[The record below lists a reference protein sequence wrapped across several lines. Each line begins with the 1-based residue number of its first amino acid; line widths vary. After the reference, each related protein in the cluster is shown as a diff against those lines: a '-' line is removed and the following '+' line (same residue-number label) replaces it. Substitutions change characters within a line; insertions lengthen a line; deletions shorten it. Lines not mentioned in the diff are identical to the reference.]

1 MTSFVRCKPA
11 FLAFAGL
18 FAVYSVF
25 WYLNN
30 PRLLVLLTIAI
41 SLIIILVLGS
51 VFARDKDRLKSE
63 WVFLVLLIS
72 FLIIFCFI
80 FPPFTAPD
88 EGHHYFST

>member
-18 FAVYSVF
+18 FAVYSVY

-51 VFARDKDRLKSE
+51 VFT
-63 WVFLVLLIS
+63 
-72 FLIIFCFI
+72 C
-80 FPPFTAPD
+80 
-88 EGHHYFST
+88 